1 MRRMPFLGAFGSI
14 LLRGETSTV
23 DTKAAP
29 MSDNALVATVLIIG
43 GALFLAIFL
52 WVAVVR
58 VRASNAN
65 DPPPGL
71 HGAGH
76 EH

>member
-1 MRRMPFLGAFGSI
+1 MRRMPFLGALGSN
-14 LLRGETSTV
+14 LLRGETPSI
-23 DTKAAP
+23 DPKAAP
-29 MSDNALVATVLIIG
+29 MSDNALVATVLITG

-52 WVAVVR
+52 RVAVVR

-71 HGAGH
+71 RSSES